1 MGNELTI
8 LFVLTTSVR
17 YADRSPSPEAASN
30 WGFMQISIISL
41 NIGVN
46 LSYFLY
52 KIVKLVY
59 IKVKEFLERRRLQNK
74 DNSVK
79 I

>member
-46 LSYFLY
+46 LSFFLY

-59 IKVKEFLERRRLQNK
+59 IKVKEFLERRRL
-74 DNSVK
+74 
-79 I
+79 

>member
-8 LFVLTTSVR
+8 LLVLTTSVR

-30 WGFMQISIISL
+30 LGFMQISIISL

-46 LSYFLY
+46 LSFFLY

-59 IKVKEFLERRRLQNK
+59 IKVKEFLERHRLHNK
-74 DNSVK
+74 DVTVK